1 MVGLEVYALYAGLLY
16 RLRLYHMPVTRN
28 TFIYV
33 SSRLSLVHN
42 TGREVSFNV
51 HCLNG
56 KSGRLITGS
65 ELAPNT
71 YQREIQY

>member
-1 MVGLEVYALYAGLLY
+1 MGLEVYALYAGLLY

-28 TFIYV
+28 TLYTFHRV
-33 SSRLSLVHN
+33 SVWYIIQVERFHSM
-42 TGREVSFNV
+42 FM
-51 HCLNG
+51 LNG
-56 KSGRLITGS
+56 KPGRLITGS

>member
-1 MVGLEVYALYAGLLY
+1 MGLEVYAIYAGLLY

-28 TFIYV
+28 TLYV

-51 HCLNG
+51 HALTV
-56 KSGRLITGS
+56 S
-65 ELAPNT
+65 
-71 YQREIQY
+71 QV